1 MAEHV
6 YSAVARFVAAI
17 LPPKDWL
24 NLHPRASTI
33 FAFVAA
39 SFIGVAGYSWTK
51 YYVRADHAWTAV
63 IVGALSA
70 PFDP

>member
-33 FAFVAA
+33 LAFVAA
-39 SFIGVAGYSWTK
+39 SFIGVAGYSWTNTS
-51 YYVRADHAWTAV
+51 RRE
-63 IVGALSA
+63 G
-70 PFDP
+70 